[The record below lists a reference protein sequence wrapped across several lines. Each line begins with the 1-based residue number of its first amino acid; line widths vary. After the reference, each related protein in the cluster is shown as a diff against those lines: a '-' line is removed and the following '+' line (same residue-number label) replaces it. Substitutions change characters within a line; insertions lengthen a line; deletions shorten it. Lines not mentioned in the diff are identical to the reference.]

1 VIQPTSQTNGYDA
14 FNVSGNLT
22 LPNGKEGAYDYFI
35 LDYQS
40 NVRMVVTE
48 QQQSASNI
56 ATMETARSGQ
66 EAPVFGQTGPANEL
80 EASRFATPSA
90 WNNATVG
97 QQVSRLGTLSGRT
110 LGPNTLQK
118 VMAGDKISATVQYF
132 HQATP
137 GASSPISTV
146 VLNTLGQLL
155 SGTNSVSSI
164 VKGNATAITSQL
176 GANPGFI
183 DAVQPTGAGGNT
195 PQAYLTILFFDERF
209 NFISAA
215 DGGVAQQQVAASVGA
230 GGSTLGLGNIKAPKN
245 GYAMVYVSNRSEQP
259 VYFDNLQVGKVA
271 GNILEENHYYAYGL
285 RIAAI
290 SSRKFGDVSEGEIV
304 NQFLYNGKEML
315 DEDADLGWI
324 DYGFRNY
331 DPQIGRFQQAD
342 PISDEL
348 SSFSLYHYAFNDP
361 IGNIDYMGLAGVD
374 PIKVLG
380 MVKDA
385 VVTQNSFLKEIVI
398 KAPRITKAAKTGLE
412 TASKSKLLEGAVKLA
427 WGSIDFINT
436 YANPITPI
444 FEFVSGKDF
453 NHGNFDID
461 KPRLESAAEAGTYF
475 VGGKI
480 VSGAVKSFS
489 KPVINSLYKSTLKGS
504 SEAAAKRGWK
514 VGDAI
519 SNLTAKGNIPSWS
532 TVRQRFWKNEE
543 FLNASKY
550 SQNNLLRM
558 QKGLAPQRL
567 NPNTGLMESMELH
580 HHILPQRNGGL
591 FDFMKVWPDEHRA
604 IDPFRR

>member
-1 VIQPTSQTNGYDA
+1 MIQPTSQTNGYDA

-164 VKGNATAITSQL
+164 VKSNATAITTQL

-271 GNILEENHYYAYGL
+271 GNILEENHYYAFGL

-290 SSRKFGDVSEGEIV
+290 SSHKFGDVSEGEII

-331 DPQIGRFQQAD
+331 DPQIGRFPQLDPLAD
-342 PISDEL
+342 DFPI
-348 SSFSLYHYAFNDP
+348 YAPYQYAGNDP
-361 IGNIDYMGLAGVD
+361 IANIDLD
-374 PIKVLG
+374 
-380 MVKDA
+380 
-385 VVTQNSFLKEIVI
+385 
-398 KAPRITKAAKTGLE
+398 GLE
-412 TASKSKLLEGAVKLA
+412 PWNVILSNVSFWDELGAMARMKTMSEVIIIKKIAKSASNTLSNGLITAGKIF
-427 WGSIDFINT
+427 WGTVDFINT
-436 YANPITPI
+436 NLNPVTPV
-444 FEFVSGKDF
+444 FEFISGKEYI
-453 NHGNFDID
+453 HGKFDID
-461 KPRLESAAEAGTYF
+461 KSRLESGAEIAIF
-475 VGGKI
+475 FIGGKI
-480 VSGAVKSFS
+480 VSGAVRSFS
-489 KPVINSLYKSTLKGS
+489 KLVTNSLYKSTLKGS
-504 SEAAAKRGWK
+504 SEAAVKYGGA
-514 VGDAI
+514 VVEEVA
-519 SNLTAKGNIPSWS
+519 AKGGSSWVYGAFKTEAKWAGVGFPIIRPVS
-532 TVRQRFWKNEE
+532 FRV
-543 FLNASKY
+543 
-550 SQNNLLRM
+550 
-558 QKGLAPQRL
+558 
-567 NPNTGLMESMELH
+567 NT
-580 HHILPQRNGGL
+580 
-591 FDFMKVWPDEHRA
+591 
-604 IDPFRR
+604 